1 MHKIYEVKEKLI
13 DEIEEYA
20 GKQNL
25 SHDDVM
31 TLKYLSSA
39 VDHMCNII
47 EKCEEE
53 SEGSYGYDYDGRSYA
68 RGGRR
73 GGRSYAMGGY
83 SRTQRRD
90 SMGRYSRA
98 EDDFKMELQELIN
111 EAPNDQVRQ
120 KMQDIMYGM

>member
-1 MHKIYEVKEKLI
+1 MHKIYELKEKLI
-13 DEIEEYA
+13 DEMEEYA

-25 SHDDVM
+25 SKDDVM

-39 VDHMCNII
+39 VDHMCNIL

-53 SEGSYGYDYDGRSYA
+53 SEGSYGYDYNRGSYA
-68 RGGRR
+68 RGGR
-73 GGRSYAMGGY
+73 GSYAMMPHY
-83 SRTQRRD
+83 SRAQRRD